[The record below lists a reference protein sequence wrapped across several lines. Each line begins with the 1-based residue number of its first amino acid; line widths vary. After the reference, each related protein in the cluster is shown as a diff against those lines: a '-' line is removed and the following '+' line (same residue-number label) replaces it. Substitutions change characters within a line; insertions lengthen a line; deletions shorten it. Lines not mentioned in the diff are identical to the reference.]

1 MIFKKLHAYY
11 LVYIIFIC
19 YLTLLYYIQ
28 TLFSLHTNTINI
40 FYKQKIETD
49 VLIKVEFEKVIVI
62 NVNPITLITIIY
74 LLYIYYYIFNVK
86 IRFKYLK
93 KFA

>member
-49 VLIKVEFEKVIVI
+49 VLIKVEFEKVI